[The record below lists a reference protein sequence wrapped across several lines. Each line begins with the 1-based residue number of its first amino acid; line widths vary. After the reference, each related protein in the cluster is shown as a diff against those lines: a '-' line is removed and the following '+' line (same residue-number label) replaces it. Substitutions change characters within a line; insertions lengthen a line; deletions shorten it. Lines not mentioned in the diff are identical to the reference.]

1 MCVVSNDLRRYTAN
15 IRFAA
20 SLPADDAPPNRP
32 PAGAASF
39 LSPAAAGAGPP
50 KLNAGGLDAASAE
63 AVAGAPK
70 LKPLLEDSL
79 DVFVAAVE
87 VPPNK
92 PPGAGA
98 FEGSV
103 ADGAPKLNPPATGA
117 AAVLPSPVADGAE
130 KPKPPPPV
138 APADDDPEL
147 PVVPKLNILSSPFFL
162 FSSPLSSQPKPRPA
176 HVFFDR
182 LCFDFRLPFLN
193 VSCISPNTGPSP
205 STFFL
210 PLLGVTEDCPLA
222 GYAPESGVHSHKGA
236 HQTGIGLTGE
246 GPVQLLTALSYIYII
261 YIYLLHTY
269 TYTLLHSYH
278 SLTLTSVAI
287 IWLVGELVMSL
298 RQV

>member
-15 IRFAA
+15 IRFA

-70 LKPLLEDSL
+70 LKPLLEGSL
-79 DVFVAAVE
+79 VFVAAVE

-103 ADGAPKLNPPATGA
+103 ADGAPKLNPPAAGA

-147 PVVPKLNILSSPFFL
+147 PVVPKLNILFGSPFFL
-162 FSSPLSSQPKPRPA
+162 FLPLSPGSRRARPA
-176 HVFFDR
+176 
-182 LCFDFRLPFLN
+182 
-193 VSCISPNTGPSP
+193 
-205 STFFL
+205 
-210 PLLGVTEDCPLA
+210 
-222 GYAPESGVHSHKGA
+222 
-236 HQTGIGLTGE
+236 
-246 GPVQLLTALSYIYII
+246 
-261 YIYLLHTY
+261 
-269 TYTLLHSYH
+269 
-278 SLTLTSVAI
+278 
-287 IWLVGELVMSL
+287 
-298 RQV
+298 